1 MGTIN
6 RFKYINK
13 IFTKILEFLAKPFLY
28 MYESRM
34 SLLREIGYLRERD
47 LDKKLN
53 KEEEKEL
60 KLLLDDVI
68 YEAKKVRLD
77 YKDNP
82 SEMSGSVVQV
92 HENSPYLT
100 TKENRLIKI
109 NKKVLDKLK
118 QMTDEAIKVREDYKK
133 NSTEL
138 SGSVTQV
145 HANSPILKE
154 DKDAD

>member
-118 QMTDEAIKVREDYKK
+118 KK
-133 NSTEL
+133 
-138 SGSVTQV
+138 
-145 HANSPILKE
+145 
-154 DKDAD
+154 

>member
-1 MGTIN
+1 
-6 RFKYINK
+6 
-13 IFTKILEFLAKPFLY
+13 